1 MPFVITAEK
10 AALFIACDFSQD
22 WLVRHGTPRDKAL
35 ATDQEWVRVL
45 DYVQNAA
52 RIRRPHLVEHPRHL
66 VRVLHER
73 EDAVLAACENE
84 AVFQILWEAVRR
96 HVDAMDRKPSWFERV
111 LECVGLGL

>member
-1 MPFVITAEK
+1 MITREK

-22 WLVRHGTPRDKAL
+22 WFVRHSTPRDKAL
-35 ATDQEWVRVL
+35 TTDQEWALVL
-45 DYVQNAA
+45 DYVQSAV

-84 AVFQILWEAVRR
+84 AVFQVLWEAVRR
-96 HVDAMDRKPSWFERV
+96 HVDAMDQEPTWFQRV
-111 LECVGLGL
+111 LEWLGLRL

>member
-1 MPFVITAEK
+1 MITAEK
-10 AALFIACDFSQD
+10 AALFIACDFSPD

-35 ATDQEWVRVL
+35 ATSQEWARVL
-45 DYVQNAA
+45 DYVQSAV

-84 AVFQILWEAVRR
+84 AVFQALWEAVRR
-96 HVDAMDRKPSWFERV
+96 HVDAMDQEPTWFERV
-111 LECVGLGL
+111 LEWMSRRLF